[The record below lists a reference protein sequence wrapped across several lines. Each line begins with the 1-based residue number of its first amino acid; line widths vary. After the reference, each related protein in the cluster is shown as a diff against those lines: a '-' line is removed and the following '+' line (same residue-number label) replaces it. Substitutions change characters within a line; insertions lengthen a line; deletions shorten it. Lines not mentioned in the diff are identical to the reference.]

1 MRIAALDLS
10 KTSTGWACWAPGDAV
25 AASGV
30 WQLGSEFT
38 SRGRVFANLHQR
50 MMEIESL
57 GHVDAWFYEE
67 PIHPAQLQGQTN
79 AETIKLA
86 AGLAAH
92 VESAGEALGAR
103 IIRPVNMST
112 WRREFLGKMPRAVK
126 TADLKDMA
134 MQRCRQL
141 GFRPQKHDQAEAIGI
156 LDYACAS
163 LDLVPYWRTQEVLRP
178 MMGARA

>member
-1 MRIAALDLS
+1 MRVAGLDLS
-10 KTSTGWACWAPGDAV
+10 KSSTGWAVWGHGDAV
-25 AASGV
+25 LASGT

-38 SRGRVFANLHQR
+38 SRGRVFANLHAR
-50 MMEIESL
+50 MMEIEAL

-67 PIHPAQLQGQTN
+67 PIHPAQLQGGTN
-79 AETIKLA
+79 AETVKLA
-86 AGLAAH
+86 AGLASH

-103 IIRPVNMST
+103 IIRAVNMST
-112 WRREFLGKMPRAVK
+112 WRREFLGKMPRAMK

-141 GFRPQKHDQAEAIGI
+141 GFKPLKHDQAEAIGI

-163 LDLVPYWRTQEVLRP
+163 LNLVPYWRAQEVLRP
-178 MMGARA
+178 PLGVRA